1 MKMSDITIRTSRSAD
16 APELERLAALD
27 SQRLPTG
34 ELLVAEV
41 GNEIVAAYAP
51 ETSRAIADPFRRTAD
66 LIDMLRLRAS
76 ATPTKTRRH
85 RLFALPHTA

>member
-34 ELLVAEV
+34 ELLVAEI
-41 GNEIVAAYAP
+41 GDEIVAAYAP
-51 ETSRAIADPFRRTAD
+51 ETSRTIADPFRRTSDVIA
-66 LIDMLRLRAS
+66 MLKLRA
-76 ATPTKTRRH
+76 TPAKARRQ
-85 RLFALPHTA
+85 RIFALPRTA